1 MARLRILSLDE
12 IKSLYQIPKLESEE
26 RQFVFELDEEDK
38 DYINTIDNVA
48 AKINYILNLGYF
60 RTSGYFFSFSF
71 QSVKEDVKFII
82 KTYFPG
88 SKFPMKQI
96 SQRQHY
102 INRDVVLKKH
112 GMALYSKESQNNLST
127 YLKALVKQHSVPKY
141 LFDSLLEYC
150 YKNKV
155 VRPRYTT
162 LQDLVSESL
171 ANERNRISNKLYTL
185 IDHSLRNS
193 LNNLLKKDDLFYQL
207 TLVKKDQKNF
217 TTSEIRAT
225 VAKNKLLADI
235 YKRSVEIIKQLDIS
249 EQNVLYY
256 AEIARQYTVYGLRN
270 LKQLNLMR
278 LYLLCYVYH
287 RFLKVNDHLV
297 ASFVYRV
304 NGYIDEAEVFQKEA
318 IYQAQVTD
326 KENRGLAADILSLHI
341 NKKVADHEIRDKS
354 FVIMPK
360 NKFRQFIQ
368 KLKKPHLNPDYYRW
382 HYYKNSAYAIKQN
395 IRPCFKALDFQSKSV
410 ELSKAIN
417 FMKSHFES
425 NKSFS
430 EYKFEDIPTEF
441 IDKKMKRH
449 VILKIKTKNSS
460 KKTKS
465 INGDAYEFMIYSY
478 IDRYLKSGTVTIKDS
493 LSYRALDDELLAKAY
508 WQSDRD
514 NILASLATQLISTNI
529 SEILNNFEI
538 IISKRYHEVNQRIN
552 SKNND
557 KIKVKYDKK
566 GNFIDWKLPYKKS
579 DDGVNNPYY
588 DGMSTVAISQIIK
601 MTNHHTDF
609 MKHFTHILPSYS
621 KTRADESSLAAC
633 IVAKATGSD
642 IYHMKDISD
651 IKESSLTSH
660 YNNFIRFKT
669 LTLASDEVI
678 NKTAKLSIFN
688 EYTLA
693 DYGIHASVDGQK
705 LETKYNTIKARYS
718 SKYYGFGQ
726 GVSAY
731 TLFANCVPLCTK
743 IIGAN
748 EHESHYLLDILKSNT
763 SDVEVFAVSGDM
775 HSINRVNFI
784 LLYIFGYRF
793 MPRFTHLDQKAQKN
807 MVSFENPDNF
817 KDYIIKPSSQINKA
831 LIMKEADNILRIFA
845 TLALKENSQ
854 SNIVRKLSSY
864 QSNDTLRAL
873 IELDKIVMSLY
884 MLDYIDDE
892 EMRKNVHRSLN
903 RGESY
908 HQLRS
913 AIAKVSGRKL
923 IGKNEIELIINNE
936 CARLLALCIIFYNAY
951 LLSKIFDY
959 CRAKHLKAESD
970 KIIRLSPVAW
980 QHINLIGQYNFTSEV
995 VLPDLDSVME
1005 QLISNLSK
1013 VVLVVKTSKEKSKV
1027 SKNI

>member
-12 IKSLYQIPKLESEE
+12 IKELYHIPKLEGEE
-26 RQFVFELDEEDK
+26 RQFVFELDEEDNE
-38 DYINTIDNVA
+38 YLNNIDNIAV
-48 AKINYILNLGYF
+48 KISYILNLGYF
-60 RTSGYFFSFSF
+60 RKSGYFFSFSF
-71 QSVKEDVKFII
+71 QSVKEDVQFII
-82 KTYFPG
+82 ETYFPG

-96 SQRQHY
+96 SKRQNY
-102 INRDVVLKKH
+102 INRDVILKKH
-112 GMALYSKESQNNLST
+112 GITLYSKEFENNLVT
-127 YLKALVKQHSVPKY
+127 YLKSLAKQHANPKY

-150 YKNKV
+150 YKHKV
-155 VRPRYTT
+155 LRPRYTT
-162 LQDLVSESL
+162 LQDLVSTSL
-171 ANERNRISNKLYTL
+171 ANEKNRISNKLYTL
-185 IDHSLRNS
+185 MDNNLRNS
-193 LNNLLKKDDLFYQL
+193 LGNLLKKDDLFYQL

-217 TTSEIRAT
+217 TTSEIRST
-225 VAKNKLLADI
+225 VAKNRLLADI
-235 YKRSVEIIKQLDIS
+235 YKSSVEILKQLEIS
-249 EQNVLYY
+249 EQNILYY
-256 AEIARQYTVYGLRN
+256 SEIAGQYTVYGLRN

-287 RFLKVNDHLV
+287 RFLKINDHLV

-304 NGYIDEAEVFQKEA
+304 NGYKDDAEIFQKES

-326 KENRGLAADILSLHI
+326 KENREVAADILYLHI

-368 KLKKPHLNPDYYRW
+368 KLKKPHLSPDYYRW
-382 HYYKNSAYAIKQN
+382 HYYKKSAYAIKQN
-395 IRPCFKALDFQSKSV
+395 IRPIFKALEFQSKSV
-410 ELSKAIN
+410 ELNKAIC
-417 FMKSHFES
+417 FMKSHFQS

-430 EYKFEDIPTEF
+430 EYKFEDIPIEF

-449 VILKIKTKNSS
+449 VILKLKIKNNN
-460 KKTKS
+460 KKTKV
-465 INGDAYEFMIYSY
+465 INGDSYEFMIYTY
-478 IDRYLKSGTVTIKDS
+478 IEKHLKSGSVNIKDS
-493 LSYRALDDELLAKAY
+493 ISYKALDDELLSKAY
-508 WQSDRD
+508 WHSDRTH
-514 NILASLATQLISTNI
+514 ILTSLATQLISTDM
-529 SEILNNFEI
+529 SEILNDFEKLLA
-538 IISKRYHEVNQRIN
+538 KRYHEVNQRIN

-557 KIKVKYDKK
+557 KIQIKYDKK
-566 GNFIDWKLPYKKS
+566 GNFVSWKLPYKKS

-588 DGMSTVAISQIIK
+588 DSMNTIAISQIIK

-609 MKHFTHILPSYS
+609 IKHFTHILPSYS
-621 KTRADESSLAAC
+621 KSKADESSLAAC
-633 IVAKATGSD
+633 MVAKATGSD
-642 IYHMKDISD
+642 IHHMKDISD
-651 IKESSLTSH
+651 IKESSLISH

-669 LTLASDEVI
+669 LNSASDEVI
-678 NKTAKLSIFN
+678 NKIGKLSIFN

-731 TLFANCVPLCTK
+731 TLFANCLPLCTK

-763 SDVEVFAVSGDM
+763 SDIEVYAVSGDM

-793 MPRFTHLDQKAQKN
+793 MPRFTHLDQKAQQN
-807 MVSFENPDNF
+807 MVSFEKPDNF
-817 KDYIIKPSSQINKA
+817 KNYLIKPSSQINKA
-831 LIMKEADNILRIFA
+831 LILKEADNILRIFA

-884 MLDYIDDE
+884 ILDYIDDE

-913 AIAKVSGRKL
+913 SIAKVSGRKL

-959 CRAKHLKAESD
+959 YQAKKMTEEAN

-995 VLPDLDSVME
+995 ALLDLDSVIE

-1013 VVLVVKTSKEKSKV
+1013 VVVVVKANKSKV
-1027 SKNI
+1027 HVAK